1 MTDPKW
7 RRLNRIFREDGR
19 TLIVAMDH
27 VGYSDKAL
35 PGLDQ
40 PENTIRQVLA
50 GGADA
55 IMTTYGTALNFLP
68 AIGRGAL
75 ILSVPS
81 DPPIVD
87 GAVENAL
94 RLGADAVKTMVY
106 PWANDDSVT
115 NCGVLAAACARW
127 GLPILAETIPGGF
140 FAAEEMKSVEKVAGG
155 ARVGVEA
162 GADLIKTFF
171 VGGKDGFR
179 RVVENCPVPVVV
191 LGGEKASDERELL
204 STVHEA
210 IQAGAAGVAMGRNI
224 WGHPQPQKITAAIA
238 AVIHDGASVEQALRI
253 FKG

>member
-7 RRLNRIFREDGR
+7 RRLNRIFREDGK

-27 VGYSDKAL
+27 VGYSDKPL

-40 PENTIRQVLA
+40 PQETIRQVLA

-55 IMTTYGTALNFLP
+55 IMTTYGTAQMFLP

-81 DPPIVD
+81 DPPIVT

-115 NCGVLAAACARW
+115 NCAVLAAACTRW
-127 GLPILAETIPGGF
+127 GMPLLAETIPGGF
-140 FAAEEMKSVEKVAGG
+140 SAGEEMRSVEKIAGG

-162 GADLIKTFF
+162 GADFIKTFF
-171 VGGKDGFR
+171 IGSKDGFR
-179 RVVENCPVPVVV
+179 RVIDNCPVPVVV

-204 STVHEA
+204 TTVYDA
-210 IQAGAAGVAMGRNI
+210 ISAGAAGVAMGRNI

-238 AVIHDGASVEQALRI
+238 AVIHDRASVDQALRI
-253 FKG
+253 LK